1 MRSTFTYIHFSKNI
15 DEAKNLGK
23 APREAILTI
32 VRRDESAKHNQLI
45 KRSVVQVLGRQTTKR
60 KNFGGDSEI

>member
-1 MRSTFTYIHFSKNI
+1 M
-15 DEAKNLGK
+15 GK

>member
-1 MRSTFTYIHFSKNI
+1 VNEINI
-15 DEAKNLGK
+15 NFNKSIKEAKDLGK
-23 APREAILTI
+23 AAREAILTI
-32 VRRDESAKHNQLI
+32 VRRGESAKHNQLI